1 MQQPQPTLAAFA
13 DGVAIIAMA
22 FISGA
27 VVACAI
33 LSAFGGF
40 TQ

>member
-1 MQQPQPTLAAFA
+1 MQHPPTRLATFA
-13 DGVAIIAMA
+13 DGLAIIAMA

-40 TQ
+40 TP